1 MFLFCL
7 FLSFVSSSSSLDDFT
22 NFSSNE
28 KVKSDRSLS
37 RSLFFEIFEMLWPA
51 GLLLVARSA
60 VATFV
65 ARPRLA
71 VAWMDGGSLDRVQ
84 KLSSSRL
91 VGNDHHKFRNSIVS
105 VGSFFGEKMKPL
117 FPKMFLKMC

>member
-1 MFLFCL
+1 MTSLIFRRTKKLKVIA
-7 FLSFVSSSSSLDDFT
+7 LSLA
-22 NFSSNE
+22 
-28 KVKSDRSLS
+28 LS
-37 RSLFFEIFEMLWPA
+37 FFEIFEMLWPA